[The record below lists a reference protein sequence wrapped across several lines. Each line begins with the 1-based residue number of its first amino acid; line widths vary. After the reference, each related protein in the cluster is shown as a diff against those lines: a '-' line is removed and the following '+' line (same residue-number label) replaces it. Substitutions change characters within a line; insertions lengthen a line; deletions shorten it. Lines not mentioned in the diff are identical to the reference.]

1 MQKKFKIEVD
11 CANCAAKIEDAVKKL
26 PGVNSASVSFMAQ
39 KMVLD
44 VDDDKFDAVLSRT
57 LRSSCKLLA
66 SAFSDGFQPP
76 ESFGIHSK
84 RRTCADTWNT
94 LQAKK
99 QVRVPSRHENM
110 LLCGRVVPKE
120 GCRSVAQPHCG
131 EPHLCSV
138 ELL

>member
-26 PGVNSASVSFMAQ
+26 PGVNSASV
-39 KMVLD
+39 
-44 VDDDKFDAVLSRT
+44 SRT

-84 RRTCADTWNT
+84 RRTCADAWNT

-99 QVRVPSRHENM
+99 QVRVPSGHENM